1 MAYAGDSAERT
12 AFECLGVLHAR
23 GYQKLR
29 LSAGMSPSGFNFR
42 YIIAPA
48 SSFHSDGMTI
58 RSEHY
63 NHDEALLT
71 SSDGQIP
78 PFDWPEAVDMDPQA
92 LADLFLMRCP
102 ELAVEGLGADPAYAT
117 WYEAMLKITRPT
129 GLVSFFKDYY
139 EPYDGIEVMNLNRKV
154 TVPPPP
160 APERLHGSSASPSL
174 LFNGASQ
181 VMVDISKLESTQVG
195 IAGEYYVAAELS
207 VRGYVASITLR
218 NSRGIDILAS
228 NADVTRTVSIQ
239 VKTSKGGQPRWMLG
253 KKSESFASRD
263 HFYAFVIL
271 SPIGQRPEFYI
282 VPSEVVASTVSTDHA
297 TWLKGTKKDGS
308 AHKDSN
314 MRIFR
319 DDVGQFKEAWN
330 LLGL

>member
-12 AFECLGVLHAR
+12 AFECLGMLHAR

-29 LSAGMSPSGFNFR
+29 LSTGMAPSGFNLR
-42 YIIAPA
+42 YGIALA
-48 SSFHSDGMTI
+48 SHFHPDGMTI

-63 NHDEALLT
+63 AEALLT

-78 PFDWPEAVDMDPQA
+78 PFDWPEAVNMDPQT

-102 ELAVEGLGADPAYAT
+102 ELAAAGLGADPAYAT
-117 WYEAMLKITRPT
+117 WYEAMLETTRPT
-129 GLVSFFKDYY
+129 GLVRFFD
-139 EPYDGIEVMNLNRKV
+139 DCGNGIGVVNLNREV
-154 TVPPPP
+154 TVLPPP
-160 APERLHGSSASPSL
+160 APDRLLESDATPSL
-174 LFNGASQ
+174 LSDDASQ
-181 VMVDISKLESTQVG
+181 VMVDISKLELTQVG

-228 NADVTRTVSIQ
+228 NADATRTVSIQ
-239 VKTSKGGQPRWMLG
+239 VKTSKGGQPRWILG
-253 KKSESFASRD
+253 KKSESFASRG

-282 VPSEVVASTVSTDHA
+282 VPSEVVASTVSTDHT

-319 DDVGQFKEAWN
+319 DDVGQFKEAWS
-330 LLGL
+330 LLSL

>member
-1 MAYAGDSAERT
+1 MLTALCKNTGWLLLALLSSHMAYAGDSAERT

-29 LSAGMSPSGFNFR
+29 LSAGMSPSGLNLR
-42 YIIAPA
+42 YMIAPA
-48 SSFHSDGMTI
+48 SSFESDGMTI
-58 RSEHY
+58 RSEHF

-78 PFDWPEAVDMDPQA
+78 PFNWPEAVDMDPQT
-92 LADLFLMRCP
+92 LADLFLMRSP
-102 ELAVEGLGADPAYAT
+102 ELAAAGLGADPAYAT
-117 WYEAMLKITRPT
+117 WYEAMLETTRPT
-129 GLVSFFKDYY
+129 GLVRFFD
-139 EPYDGIEVMNLNRKV
+139 DCGNGIGVVNLNREV
-154 TVPPPP
+154 TVLPPP
-160 APERLHGSSASPSL
+160 APDRA
-174 LFNGASQ
+174 
-181 VMVDISKLESTQVG
+181 V
-195 IAGEYYVAAELS
+195 EYYVAAELS

-228 NADVTRTVSIQ
+228 NADATRTVSIQ
-239 VKTSKGGQPRWMLG
+239 VKTSKGGQPRWILG

-263 HFYAFVIL
+263 HFYTFVIL
-271 SPIGQRPEFYI
+271 HLIGIRPEFYI

-308 AHKDSN
+308 ARKDSN